1 LTHINVSMTVVP
13 QSWLLPASINAKIAG
28 NDLGTANRSNS
39 SYGSNLWYN
48 NQLDFTPTSSTVDLV
63 ITVTMPGSCSADEVI
78 LALNKFYQQ
87 QPPPTSCIIDTD
99 GDGIRNS
106 LDLDSDND
114 GCSDAVESGVTPK
127 ASLTANSGISQ
138 ARFTF
143 ISPTNDAN
151 NDGLFDGAGYS
162 TYTQYALTPSINAC
176 SDSDNDGIGDIID
189 IDDDNDGVLDTT
201 EDCDASSVTNNQLN
215 TSAKFTSAPTT
226 ISGDSQIGYSYT
238 PTGISFN
245 PGGTVGQHNGV
256 ALLGPFTSTGV
267 SVTVSAIV
275 RKDWGVSSYGG
286 TVKGLFE
293 ILDNS
298 QNVVGNLTW
307 QDNSSNG
314 STDANNQTI
323 SFSGTVPT
331 GNYYIRIKDNGSLST
346 SSGWGDDWA
355 VKELTISTSK
365 CNWDLDND
373 GIPNRLDL
381 DSDGD
386 GCSDAYESGATA
398 SVVPNYRFTG
408 TVGSNGLVNSLETA
422 VDNGVINYTSTYSN
436 AINTSIHTCP
446 SCIAGTLAPVLS
458 STSKAG
464 VCPSTTI
471 DLTSIT
477 ASNLPAG
484 TVLTWHT
491 GSVASGS
498 NKVSAQ
504 EAYLEVLI
512 MPHSLILRITVTVQ
526 RRLLQLRLLV
536 VPWVL

>member
-1 LTHINVSMTVVP
+1 
-13 QSWLLPASINAKIAG
+13 
-28 NDLGTANRSNS
+28 
-39 SYGSNLWYN
+39 
-48 NQLDFTPTSSTVDLV
+48 
-63 ITVTMPGSCSADEVI
+63 
-78 LALNKFYQQ
+78 
-87 QPPPTSCIIDTD
+87 
-99 GDGIRNS
+99 
-106 LDLDSDND
+106 
-114 GCSDAVESGVTPK
+114 
-127 ASLTANSGISQ
+127 
-138 ARFTF
+138 
-143 ISPTNDAN
+143 
-151 NDGLFDGAGYS
+151 
-162 TYTQYALTPSINAC
+162 
-176 SDSDNDGIGDIID
+176 
-189 IDDDNDGVLDTT
+189 
-201 EDCDASSVTNNQLN
+201 
-215 TSAKFTSAPTT
+215 
-226 ISGDSQIGYSYT
+226 
-238 PTGISFN
+238 
-245 PGGTVGQHNGV
+245 
-256 ALLGPFTSTGV
+256 LLGPFTSTGV

-498 NKVSAQ
+498 NKVSAPGSVSGGTYYASFFDSANNCYSPTTLVTATAASCALGVIDCSKTQ
-504 EAYLEVLI
+504 LYPAPVVGVSGQKVLY
-512 MPHSLILRITVTVQ
+512 VTVNVSNSGCFGPLSVSGSGFSVANGVTQ
-526 RRLLQLRLLV
+526 VCTATTGIQQLSVPVYYNGSSLGTMNFTVGASGSCSADLTSTPKKAV
-536 VPWVL
+536 VDMWTIECLPTQGPVLK